1 MEYMAKAKPGQN
13 PAAGAHGGGVRGDQV
28 NRGSRVF
35 EGRFGRMFRTLPAA
49 EFDSDALEALAWAM
63 SAEPER
69 DPKDDKKPAA
79 AEEKSNESFHDGE
92 ENTGI
97 SAGYTYLGQ
106 FIDHDITFDPASSL
120 QKQNDPD
127 GLVDFRTPAL
137 DLDSVYGRGPEDQ
150 PYMYETN
157 GKKFLLG
164 RELTEDGTSIKPSDR
179 TVPCDLPRFGG
190 GIQNAKA
197 RAIIGDKR
205 NDENVIVSQLHSTFL
220 QFHNRLVD
228 NEVAKFKFKN
238 KDTGKKEAD
247 LTAMAFRSLDF
258 KDIQRKVRWHYQYV
272 VLNDFLPRIVGEA
285 TMNKVWPGWRKGNT
299 CGNEP
304 NLCLYHFHQD
314 AYMPIEFAA
323 AAYRFGHSMVRPI
336 YRLNAK
342 QKGGQDP
349 KTASQD
355 EINQGIAGRFFIFA
369 GVQKRGLNGFDEFPA
384 DWAID
389 WSLYFDIKNLDKDGK
404 STDVGELR
412 VQPAYKID
420 TSIVNPLAFLPEF
433 SEEKSIED
441 AGSPLTLEGSPPKTD
456 NLRPRQSNHRSPSNL
471 AIRNLWRGNSMGLPS
486 GQDVARA
493 MGERVLKPDELVIGK
508 AQVSGGKE
516 EVQSLNDFVA
526 RFKDKDGNK
535 IEKHVKDKFVGKA
548 PLWYYVLAEA
558 QAQWRK
564 DKDKE
569 ENKNKDPNQIP
580 VTLGPVGGRIVAE
593 TLIGLLLADSHSYL
607 NQDPNWSPDVGG
619 KWMRMQKVKNKNE
632 EKEIWVPEAGWVP
645 QAGEKADDVPRWKKF
660 TMGDFVKYALKLP

>member
-1 MEYMAKAKPGQN
+1 MDYMAKAKPGSN
-13 PAAGAHGGGVRGDQV
+13 PAAGAHGSGVRGDQV
-28 NRGSRVF
+28 FRGSRVF
-35 EGRFGRMFRTLPAA
+35 EGRFGRMFRALPAA
-49 EFDSDALEALAWAM
+49 EFDNDDLEALAWAM

-69 DPKDDKKPAA
+69 DDKDPTKPIASPEHTKDDKGIPLPDQK
-79 AEEKSNESFHDGE
+79 FQDGE
-92 ENTGI
+92 ENKGI
-97 SAGYTYLGQ
+97 PAGYTYLGQ

-179 TVPCDLPRFGG
+179 TVPRDLPRFGG
-190 GIQNAKA
+190 GIKNAKA

-228 NEVAKFKFKN
+228 DEVEKFKAKN
-238 KDTGKKEAD
+238 KDMGKKEAD
-247 LTAMAFRSLDF
+247 LTAMAFRSVDF

-285 TMNKVWPGWRKGNT
+285 SMKKVWPNWRKGNT
-299 CGNEP
+299 CCNGP
-304 NLCLYHFHQD
+304 DLCLYHFHQD

-336 YRLNAK
+336 YRLNTK

-349 KTASQD
+349 KTANQD
-355 EINQGIAGRFFIFA
+355 EVNQGIAGRFFIFA
-369 GVQKRGLNGFDEFPA
+369 GVQKRGLNGFDEFPE

-389 WSLYFDIKNLDKDGK
+389 WSLYFDIKNLDDDGNSK
-404 STDVGELR
+404 DVGESR

-433 SEEKSIED
+433 SDENSFDD
-441 AGSPLTLEGSPPKTD
+441 AAKLLTLEGSPKD
-456 NLRPRQSNHRSPSNL
+456 NLRPKEASHRSPSNL

-493 MGERVLKPDELVIGK
+493 IGVTVLLDKELVIGK
-508 AQVSGGKE
+508 AQLVDGKE
-516 EVQSLNDFVA
+516 EIQFLNDFKIK
-526 RFKDKDGNK
+526 FKDKDGK
-535 IEKHVKDKFVGKA
+535 EIEKTVKDKFVGKA

-558 QAQWRK
+558 QDQWRK
-564 DKDKE
+564 AKGNRVDDAV
-569 ENKNKDPNQIP
+569 NLIP

-593 TLIGLLLADSHSYL
+593 TIIGLLLADSHSYL
-607 NQDPNWSPDVGG
+607 NQDPKWSPEVGG
-619 KWMRMQKVKNKNE
+619 KWMCMQKDKDK
-632 EKEIWVPEAGWVP
+632 KEIWVP
-645 QAGEKADDVPRWKKF
+645 AGEKAEDVPRWKKF
-660 TMGDFVKYALKLP
+660 TMGDVIKYALRLP